1 MDPAHTTAPGGAAPA
16 RAARTVAS
24 RRPVAVAGLLLA
36 NLAGG
41 AALLA
46 GLAAAYKVKRRLG
59 IDVFPGRGVLPE
71 SRIEAAI
78 DAVLR
83 LLRR

>member
-1 MDPAHTTAPGGAAPA
+1 MEPAPTTAPAGNAPA
-16 RAARTVAS
+16 RTAGTGAS
-24 RRPVAVAGLLLA
+24 RRPVAIAGLLLA

-46 GLAAAYKVKRRLG
+46 ALAGAYKVKRRLG
-59 IDVFPGRGVLPE
+59 IDVFPGRGVLPD
-71 SRIEAAI
+71 SRIEPAI
-78 DAVLR
+78 DAVLH